1 MAATVLIIAN
11 DKAITTALAASFNK
25 RDFSILTAHS
35 GRQALAQAQVRL
47 PDVIILDTTSSR
59 LNTRRLCRSLRAET
73 HSILIALAANPAKSD
88 TVGVANLILPK
99 ATTPKKQV
107 QRVRS
112 ALDSRPPRELRV
124 ANLLLDM
131 ERRRVSRGNRVH
143 KLTPKEFDLLKL
155 FMERCGEIVTRKV
168 LMKEIWDTDYLGDT
182 RTLDVHIRWLRE
194 KIEDNPGEPRRL
206 VTVRGQGY
214 RLEGKPQ

>member
-1 MAATVLIIAN
+1 MAATILIIAN
-11 DKAITTALAASFNK
+11 DKTITAALAASFNK
-25 RDFSILTAHS
+25 REFYTLAAHS
-35 GRQALAQAQVRL
+35 GRQALVQAKNQL
-47 PDVIILDTTSSR
+47 PDVIIVDTTSSR

-73 HSILIALAANPAKSD
+73 HAILIALATNPAKSD
-88 TVGVANLILPK
+88 TVGFAHLVLPK
-99 ATTPKKQV
+99 STAPKKLV

-155 FMERCGEIVTRKV
+155 FMEHSGEIVSRKA

-194 KIEDNPGEPRRL
+194 KIEDDPSNPRRL

>member
-1 MAATVLIIAN
+1 MAATILIIAN
-11 DKAITTALAASFNK
+11 DKTITDALAASFN
-25 RDFSILTAHS
+25 RREFSTIAVHS
-35 GRQALAQAQVRL
+35 GRQALVQAKSQA

-59 LNTRRLCRSLRAET
+59 LNTRRLARSLRAEMRA
-73 HSILIALAANPAKSD
+73 ILITLAANPARSD
-88 TVGVANLILPK
+88 TAGIAHLVLPK
-99 ATTPKKQV
+99 TTTPKKLV

-143 KLTPKEFDLLKL
+143 KLTPKEFDLLRL
-155 FMERCGEIVTRKV
+155 FMEHSGEIISRKA

-194 KIEDNPGEPRRL
+194 KIEEDPSAPRRL
-206 VTVRGQGY
+206 VTIRGEGY
-214 RLEGKPQ
+214 RLESKPQ